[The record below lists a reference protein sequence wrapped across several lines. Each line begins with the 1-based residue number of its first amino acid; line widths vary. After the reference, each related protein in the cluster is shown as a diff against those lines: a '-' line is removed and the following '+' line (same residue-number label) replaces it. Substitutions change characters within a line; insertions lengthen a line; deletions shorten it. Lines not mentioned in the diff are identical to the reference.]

1 MSGGALERVKAYPL
15 SDGDIRSILGN
26 EIKIF
31 TYPQLKQYRSADSLF
46 DSKGR
51 CLILF
56 LTESETAGHWCC
68 LLKRGENIEFFDP
81 YGDSPEGVK
90 DEIPKSKR
98 DALDMNQPY
107 LMRLLKASGRPVL
120 YNTYPFQK
128 ETRDI
133 NTCGRHC
140 VVRLLYAPDS
150 LERYKSIIDGSG
162 LSPDD
167 FVSGVSASMLGK

>member
-15 SDGDIRSILGN
+15 SDGDIRSILGH

-31 TYPQLKQYRSADSLF
+31 TYPQLKQYRTADSLF

-56 LTESETAGHWCC
+56 LTQSETAGHWCC
-68 LLKRGENIEFFDP
+68 LLKKGDGIEFFDP
-81 YGDSPEGVK
+81 YGDTPAEIQ
-90 DEIPKSKR
+90 DEIPASKR
-98 DALDMNQPY
+98 DELDMNQPY
-107 LMRLLKASGRPVL
+107 LMRLLKASGCPVS
-120 YNTYPFQK
+120 YNTFAFQK
-128 ETRDI
+128 TKQDI

-140 VVRLLYAPDS
+140 VVRLLYSPDS
-150 LERYKSIIDGSG
+150 LERYKSIIDSSG